1 MKILNNLSGWIAD
14 LQPRERV
21 VVSIG
26 AALLVIA
33 ASIHV
38 ACCLPCRRTPNL
50 TQRQISLTE
59 DIQWLRDQSDVV
71 SRLDRTCASQ
81 QIQAGE
87 KSEVITRI
95 VRRNQLTLR
104 GIDQVDE
111 SLFSFTVTSSS
122 PNRVL
127 QLIQSVEL
135 SGFGSRDCSYRS
147 FSRRE
152 SWLHRRYRGDL
163 CRLKH
168 SN

>member
-33 ASIHV
+33 GLYMLL
-38 ACCLPCRRTPNL
+38 LPAMQKNAEL

-71 SRLDRTCASQ
+71 SRLDRTCSSQ

-95 VRRNQLTLR
+95 IRRNQLTLR

-127 QLIQSVEL
+127 QLINQL
-135 SGFGSRDCSYRS
+135 SCQGLAPETVAIALSPDEKVGYIADIEVTYV
-147 FSRRE
+147 
-152 SWLHRRYRGDL
+152 D
-163 CRLKH
+163 
-168 SN
+168 